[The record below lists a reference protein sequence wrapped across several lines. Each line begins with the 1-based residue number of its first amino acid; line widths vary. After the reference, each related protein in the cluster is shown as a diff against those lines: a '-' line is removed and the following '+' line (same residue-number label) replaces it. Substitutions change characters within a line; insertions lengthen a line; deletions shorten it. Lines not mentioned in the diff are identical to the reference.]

1 MESKPKQTR
10 KRKPKAKGLG
20 DSVENVLKATGI
32 DKVVKFI
39 AGEDCGCEERKEKL
53 NKLFRYKRPKC
64 LNEDEYLWLKD
75 SLLEATK
82 KVSAS
87 KRMQE
92 IHARVFTNKP
102 VEYTSCSSCLL
113 DIYNDLKKLVDNY
126 ESN

>member
-1 MESKPKQTR
+1 MEKK
-10 KRKPKAKGLG
+10 KRKPKSKGLG
-20 DSVENVLKATGI
+20 DTIEKVTKATGI

-39 AGEDCGCEERKEKL
+39 AGEDCGCTERKSKL
-53 NKLFRYKRPKC
+53 NKLFPYKKPKC

-92 IHARVFTNKP
+92 IHARVFTDKP

-126 ESN
+126 ENN

>member
-1 MESKPKQTR
+1 MAR
-10 KRKPKAKGLG
+10 KKKAEGLG
-20 DSVENVLKATGI
+20 DTIESITKATGI
-32 DKVVKFI
+32 KKLVKFV
-39 AGEDCGCEERKEKL
+39 AGEDCKCDERKQRL
-53 NKLFRYKRPKC
+53 NELFSYKKKPKC
-64 LNEDEYLWLKD
+64 LNEDEYLWLKG

-102 VEYTSCSSCLL
+102 VEYTSCNSCLI